1 MRKTADGLYLI
12 VITLWVGGM
21 WAVGY
26 LVAPALFAH
35 LPADRA
41 LAGALA
47 GRMFDLI
54 EWVGMGS
61 ATYLLLYLLVRRGL
75 TAMRTAVF
83 WLVVLMLLATLASH
97 FGIQPLMAQF
107 KTQAALSGAKDV
119 LESVARDRFRT
130 WHGVSSVLYLIQSLL
145 GLLLVLLQDRGR
157 R

>member
-1 MRKTADGLYLI
+1 MRQAADALYLI

-47 GRMFDLI
+47 GRLFDLI
-54 EWVGMGS
+54 DWVGLGS
-61 ATYLLLYLLVRRGL
+61 AAYLLLYLFARRGL
-75 TAMRTAVF
+75 AAMRTPVF
-83 WLVVLMLLATLASH
+83 WLVTLMLLATLASH
-97 FGIQPLMAQF
+97 FGVQPLMAQL
-107 KTQAALSGAKDV
+107 KAQAALSGAKDV
-119 LESVARDRFRT
+119 LESVLRDRFRT
-130 WHGVSSVLYLIQSLL
+130 WHGVSSVLYLIQSVM
-145 GLLLVLLQDRGR
+145 GLALVLLQDRGR